1 MLDKLS
7 AADFAAHQGQTFRV
21 YYGPLDAGQVSEA
34 ETRDVELVSV
44 TELGQADAA
53 ATQRRPFSLVF
64 CDRSGAAYLPQ
75 RIYAVEHAGL
85 GRLDLF
91 LVPIGPGHGGMQY
104 EAVFN

>member
-1 MLDKLS
+1 MLDKLTG
-7 AADFAAHQGQTFRV
+7 ADFAPYQGQTFRI
-21 YYGPLDAGQVSEA
+21 YYDPSGTGQEA
-34 ETRDVELVSV
+34 QARDVELVAV
-44 TELGQADAA
+44 TELGEANAA
-53 ATQRRPFSLVF
+53 PTRRPFSLIF

-75 RIYAVEHAGL
+75 HIHTVEHAGL